1 MKRFAVT
8 ITRQFGSL
16 GRPIAKIVAEKL
28 GINYYDRD
36 IVERTAKNLSLPVS
50 TIENEEEK
58 AKRGFL
64 YMRYPLGKGT
74 SDIQDSIFLE
84 QQKIISGLVERESCI
99 IVGRCSD
106 YILRNMENAMHIY
119 IYAPYADR
127 LENCVNDLLMTEED
141 AKKSIQSVDKAR
153 NSYHMHYAGY
163 LPSDPEYKHMLISSS
178 LYGKEGTADFLAMA
192 IKRRFNLDNIK

>member
-16 GRPIAKIVAEKL
+16 GRPIAKIIAEKL

-36 IVERTAKNLSLPVS
+36 IVEKTAKNLGLPVS

-119 IYAPYADR
+119 IYIYT
-127 LENCVNDLLMTEED
+127 LLM
-141 AKKSIQSVDKAR
+141 
-153 NSYHMHYAGY
+153 
-163 LPSDPEYKHMLISSS
+163 LIDWI
-178 LYGKEGTADFLAMA
+178 TV
-192 IKRRFNLDNIK
+192 